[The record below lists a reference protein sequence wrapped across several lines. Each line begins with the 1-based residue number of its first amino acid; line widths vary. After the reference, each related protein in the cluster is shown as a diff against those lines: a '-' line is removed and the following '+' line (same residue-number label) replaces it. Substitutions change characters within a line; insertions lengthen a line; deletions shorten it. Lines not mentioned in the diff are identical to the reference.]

1 MSSNPGSATQV
12 GSLTSV
18 EFGRRLSGGGLS
30 IRVGPFDLRL
40 QIPIERLHAPLFSL
54 YRDHPLLDGERVFS
68 CHAVLKD
75 VWQLGRRPGR
85 RIRFSV
91 DGMIPHE
98 DMPAE
103 HGLPTL
109 EWGLNLA
116 IAMRFH
122 CFLMLHAAVVERNGR
137 ALLLPAWPGHGK
149 TTLCAAL
156 VHRGWRL
163 LSDEFGLLRPGGIEL
178 TPVPRP
184 MPLKNESIEV
194 MKAFAPEAVLGPI
207 IPNTRKG
214 TVCHVKPP
222 KTSVERAAE
231 TARAAWIV
239 FPRWIAGASL
249 ALEPISKIE
258 GFMQLATNAFNYELL
273 GEHAFVAVRDT
284 VASARC
290 FRLAY
295 SDLGTAVTALTQM
308 ADEDDVD

>member
-1 MSSNPGSATQV
+1 MIGGLPDSRIA
-12 GSLTSV
+12 SLTDA
-18 EFGRRLSGGGLS
+18 EFGRRLSNEGLG
-30 IRVGPFDLRL
+30 IRIGPFDLHLRL
-40 QIPIERLHAPLFSL
+40 PIERLHAPLKIL
-54 YRDHPLLDGERVFS
+54 YCDHPLLGGDRVYS
-68 CHAVLKD
+68 CHALLRD
-75 VWQLGRRPGR
+75 IWHLGWKPRR

-91 DGMIPHE
+91 DGMIAHE
-98 DMPAE
+98 DMPAA

-109 EWGLNLA
+109 EWGVNLA

-163 LSDEFGLLRPGGIEL
+163 FSDEFGLLRPGGTTL

-184 MPLKNESIEV
+184 MPLKNQSIEI
-194 MKAFAPEAVLGPI
+194 MKAFAPEAVFGPI
-207 IPNTRKG
+207 VPNTRKG

-222 KTSVERAAE
+222 ATSVERAAE
-231 TARAAWIV
+231 TARAGWVV
-239 FPRWIAGASL
+239 FPRWIAGAST

-273 GEHAFVAVRDT
+273 GEQAFIAVRDT
-284 VASARC
+284 VGGARC

-295 SDLGTAVTALTQM
+295 SDLESAVEALTQM
-308 ADEDDVD
+308 ADEDDAI